1 MISKFLGYQIKKQRL
16 EKNMSQESLCKGIC
30 AVSYLSKIENGTVNA
45 NNEIIE
51 QLFKSLDIT
60 YVFDENFTI
69 NIRELFKEY
78 FDAYFW
84 NEDIE
89 SLAEKI
95 ELLAPQIKH
104 SKYAILYELYMISR
118 IQSSSENGVN
128 LSIATEKLSFLSDFI
143 DYMTKEE
150 KFLYYLFYA
159 NESEDK
165 KLCFEYLHKADDLMP
180 CSYTM
185 LSLANLASYH
195 GNYVESL
202 RFVSIG
208 MQRAFNEG
216 YLPALKELSIIEC
229 NCYANLNETKLM
241 HLTFERALNFNRDNK
256 IICSTLEYNIG
267 ATYISLANY
276 EKAIYHLLK
285 AYASNPTFLCCQK
298 LCLAYI
304 KIDDKLNS
312 QKFLDNA
319 KTLLLNEDS
328 KDLSL
333 FTEMLN
339 LLEIMLKEN
348 YLDDEKYSEAL
359 ENLYSNINK
368 TKPHGYGNFYIPL
381 LKELYKHTRQYK
393 KAFELCK

>member
-1 MISKFLGYQIKKQRL
+1 MINKFLGYHIKRQRL

-51 QLFKSLDIT
+51 QLFKALGIT
-60 YVFDENFTI
+60 YIFDENFTI
-69 NIRELFKEY
+69 DIKDLFKEY

-84 NEDIE
+84 NEDIK
-89 SLAEKI
+89 SLAEKV
-95 ELLAPQIKH
+95 ELMAPQIKN

-118 IQSSSENGVN
+118 IQSSYKDGAN
-128 LSIATEKLSFLSDFI
+128 LSIVTEKLSFLSDFI

-150 KFLYYLFYA
+150 KFLYYLFCA

-165 KLCFEYLHKADDLMP
+165 KLCFENLHKADDLIP

-185 LSLANLASYH
+185 LSLANSASYY

-202 RFVSIG
+202 KFVSIG

-229 NCYANLNETKLM
+229 NCYANLNETRLM

-256 IICSTLEYNIG
+256 VICSTLEYNVG
-267 ATYISLANY
+267 ATYISLSNY
-276 EKAIYHLLK
+276 EKAIHHLLK
-285 AYASNPTFLCCQK
+285 AYSSNPTFLCCQK

-304 KIDDKLNS
+304 RINDSLNA

-319 KTLLLNEDS
+319 KVLLSNEDNES
-328 KDLSL
+328 LSL
-333 FTEMLN
+333 FNDMLN

-348 YLDDEKYSEAL
+348 YLDDEKYSVAL

-381 LKELYKHTRQYK
+381 LKELYTHTRQYK